1 MNRPLANANAAP
13 QLDGLLARRQLHLI
27 LALDCSGSM
36 RGDRIASLNYAL
48 RSAIP
53 ELKHTALENPEV
65 DILVRVLRFSTGA
78 QWHIEKPQPIADL
91 EWTDLAA
98 AGETHMGAA
107 LAMMAQA
114 LSPERLP
121 GRQLPPVLVMVSDG
135 FPSDDFDEGL
145 AALFAQDIA
154 RSAIRLGIAIGSDAD
169 LETLEAFID
178 HPTLQPLRANNA
190 PDLVQHIKWAT
201 TAPVKAAS
209 SPTTAPDLKARL
221 ASDQSTFKSDDQSIV
236 W

>member
-1 MNRPLANANAAP
+1 MNRPTSSAGAAP

-53 ELKHTALENPEV
+53 ELQQTALENPEV
-65 DILVRVLRFSTGA
+65 NILVRVLRFSTGA
-78 QWHIEKPQPIADL
+78 RWHFEEAQPIATL
-91 EWTDLAA
+91 EWSDLTAD
-98 AGETHMGAA
+98 GETHMGAA
-107 LAMMAQA
+107 LSMIARA
-114 LSPERLP
+114 LSPEQLP
-121 GRQLPPVLVMVSDG
+121 GRQLPPVLVLVSDG

-154 RSAIRLGIAIGSDAD
+154 RSAIRLGIAIGADAD

-190 PDLVQHIKWAT
+190 SDLVQHIKWAT

-209 SPTTAPDLKARL
+209 SPTTAPDPLARL
-221 ASDQSTFKSDDQSIV
+221 ASDQSMYKTDDQSIV